1 MPGSPYFATSP
12 SIPPNATTL
21 TSNLTNLRAIF
32 DRKRVLLMYK
42 GDGFTLN
49 LYLDLV
55 VVMTFEGAY
64 QRNVPVL
71 KEFVN
76 ISFN

>member
-1 MPGSPYFATSP
+1 
-12 SIPPNATTL
+12 
-21 TSNLTNLRAIF
+21 
-32 DRKRVLLMYK
+32 MYK

-64 QRNVPVL
+64 QRNVPVF